1 LCIGYL
7 YFLHGLFLLCLVFYK
22 QIQYMKT
29 KFLTL
34 LILFGS
40 FLMVAQDATLNG
52 SVSDASTDGPLPGV
66 SVFINGTQTGTSTDF
81 NGNFSLNGVSSG
93 DVIQF
98 SYIGYLT
105 QEVTIESSFN
115 ISISLE
121 EDVESLDEVILV
133 GYSTQKSSN
142 ISGAVSTVSSE
153 DVEKLKPLRVEDALQ
168 GQAGLNVISSGSPGG
183 KPSVLIRGITSFS
196 GTDPLVVIDGIN
208 SSLWDMDAINPA
220 NIESISVLKDA
231 STTALYGVRGG
242 NGVIVITTKSGKKN
256 QETIFSLDTSYG
268 MQEVNKYINVLNA
281 SQYGAMLNEGSVSSG
296 GSIIFSDLSGLGV
309 GTNWQK
315 ELFNAAP
322 ISTINF
328 SASGGDDKTT
338 YFLSAGYT
346 SQEGVAVGGD
356 KDFFDAAT
364 FTSNYT
370 SDLSDNLKAII
381 HIKYSNLQ
389 GNGLGGNQ
397 IFNALNFDPTISPM
411 LDGAYGMSSTI
422 TQEVINP
429 LAGVSNSYSD
439 NKTDKLIGKIELQ
452 YQLMDNFK
460 ITSRIGYSSIWQQS
474 KGFTPLQFYGVGH
487 NRTNANADLSPRTED
502 DHSRVSETKQNWF
515 NYSYEL
521 FGNYD
526 FSLNDEHNFNV
537 FAGFTIGKSTNNG
550 LSGSNVDVPFNSWTY
565 ADLSSAAGGIEDQST
580 GSWQSVSRSVSL
592 MGRVEY
598 DYQEKYLASFTV
610 RRDGSTSFGKNN
622 KFAIFPSASF
632 GWVASNEDFF
642 NSSTINFL
650 KVRAS
655 YGSVGNDN
663 ASPQFGT
670 ISTFPK
676 YTFGQTIFSGS
687 TLLGIPN
694 NDVSWENQIQT
705 NAGVDLRM
713 FDSKLRLTADYFIK
727 TVDDL
732 LFSPTLSLY
741 LGIPSYP
748 VSNIGKT
755 ETKGYEISLSYGD
768 EIAKNV
774 SFSSTFNFTTAENL
788 VKEINNGDKYIWGS
802 GYGIPYTSLT
812 QFRQGESPGIF
823 WGYKTNGIFQNQ
835 ADISAHATQDNS
847 QPGDIRFVD
856 VDGNGKID
864 GEDRT
869 KIGNPFPDFTLGW
882 NFALNVSDFDLS
894 VFTYASVG
902 NDIFRGYERGLN
914 YTNKFASVLNRW
926 TGEGTSNT
934 EPRYSFIDANN
945 NSRAS
950 DRYVEDG
957 SFIKIKNIQLGY
969 NFPEA
974 TASKLGL
981 SSLRVYALAK
991 NAFTFTDYTGYDP
1004 EISNGGSPVLDSGV
1018 DRGTYPSPRIISLG
1032 LNLKF

>member
-1 LCIGYL
+1 
-7 YFLHGLFLLCLVFYK
+7 
-22 QIQYMKT
+22 MKT
-29 KFLTL
+29 KFLSL
-34 LILFGS
+34 LILLGS
-40 FLMVAQDATLNG
+40 FLIVAQDATLNG
-52 SVSDASTDGPLPGV
+52 SVSDSYNDGPLPGV
-66 SVFINGTQTGTSTDF
+66 SVVISGTQNGTTTDF
-81 NGNFSLNGVSSG
+81 NGNFSLSGVSVG

-105 QEVTIESSFN
+105 KDVTVGSSFN
-115 ISISLE
+115 LSVSLD
-121 EDVESLDEVILV
+121 EDVESLDEVILI

-142 ISGAVSTVSSE
+142 ISGAVSTVSGD
-153 DVEKLKPLRVEDALQ
+153 DVQKLKPLRVEDALQ

-256 QETIFSLDTSYG
+256 QETVFSLDTSFG
-268 MQEVNKYINVLNA
+268 MQGVNKYIDVLNA
-281 SQYGAMLNEGSVSSG
+281 SQYAAILNEGSVSSG
-296 GSIIFSDLSGLGV
+296 GPIIFSNLSLGA

-315 ELFNAAP
+315 ELFNTAP
-322 ISTINF
+322 ISTTNF
-328 SASGGDDKTT
+328 SASGGDSKST

-364 FTSNYT
+364 FTANFT
-370 SDLSDNLKAII
+370 SELSDDLKVIV
-381 HIKYSNLQ
+381 HTKFSNLQ

-397 IFNALNFDPTISPM
+397 INNALNFDPMIKPM
-411 LDGAYGMSSTI
+411 VDGAYGMSSTI
-422 TQEVINP
+422 TQEIINP

-452 YQLMDNFK
+452 YQLMDDFK
-460 ITSRIGYSSIWQQS
+460 ITSRLGYSSVWQQQ
-474 KGFTPLQFYGVGH
+474 KGFTPLQFYGIGH
-487 NRTNANADLSPRTED
+487 NRTNANADLSQRTAD
-502 DHSRVSETKQNWF
+502 DHNRVSETKQNWF
-515 NYSYEL
+515 NNSYEL

-526 FSLNDEHNFNV
+526 FSLNEEHNFNV

-565 ADLSSAAGGIEDQST
+565 ADLSSASGGIEDQST

-598 DYQEKYLASFTV
+598 DFQEKYLASVTI

-622 KFAIFPSASF
+622 KFAVFPSASI

-655 YGSVGNDN
+655 YGTVGNDN

-676 YTFGQTIFSGS
+676 YTFGQTIYSGS

-694 NDVSWENQIQT
+694 NDVSWENQTQT
-705 NAGVDLRM
+705 NLGVDLRM
-713 FDSKLRLTADYFIK
+713 FDSKFKFTADYFIK
-727 TVDDL
+727 SVDDL

-748 VSNIGKT
+748 VANIGKT
-755 ETKGYEISLSYGD
+755 ETKGYELSLSYGS
-768 EIAKNV
+768 EISENV
-774 SFSSTFNFTTAENL
+774 SFNTTFNFTAAENL

-835 ADISAHATQDNS
+835 SEISNHATQNNA

-864 GEDRT
+864 AEDRT
-869 KIGNPFPDFTLGW
+869 KIGDPFPDFTLGW
-882 NFALNVSDFDLS
+882 NFSLTVSDFDLS

-926 TGEGTSNT
+926 TGAGTSTT

-957 SFIKIKNIQLGY
+957 SFVKIKNIQLGY
-969 NFPEA
+969 NFPLGEA
-974 TASKLGL
+974 SPF
-981 SSLRVYALAK
+981 SSMRIYALAK
-991 NAFTFTDYTGYDP
+991 NAFTFTEYTGYDP
-1004 EISNGGSPVLDSGV
+1004 EISNGGSPVLDTGI
-1018 DRGTYPSPRIISLG
+1018 DRGTYPSPRIVSLG

>member
-1 LCIGYL
+1 
-7 YFLHGLFLLCLVFYK
+7 
-22 QIQYMKT
+22 
-29 KFLTL
+29 
-34 LILFGS
+34 
-40 FLMVAQDATLNG
+40 MVAQDATLNG

-315 ELFNAAP
+315 ELFNVAP

>member
-1 LCIGYL
+1 MKSKILRNL
-7 YFLHGLFLLCLVFYK
+7 SSFLLMFAFAFNL
-22 QIQYMKT
+22 Q
-29 KFLTL
+29 
-34 LILFGS
+34 
-40 FLMVAQDATLNG
+40 AQSISGTVTDDNG
-52 SVSDASTDGPLPGV
+52 IPLPGATV
-66 SVFINGTQTGTSTDF
+66 LVQGTKIGVSTDF
-81 NGNFSLNGVSSG
+81 DGNYSINASQGNTLV
-93 DVIQF
+93 F
-98 SYIGYLT
+98 SYVGY
-105 QEVTIESSFN
+105 SSQ
-115 ISISLE
+115 SILVANSTTL
-121 EDVESLDEVILV
+121 DVKLLPANALDEIILV
-133 GYSTQKSSN
+133 GYSTQKASN
-142 ISGAVSTVSSE
+142 ISGSVSTVSGDE
-153 DVEKLKPLRVEDALQ
+153 VAKLKPLRVEDALQ
-168 GQAGLNVISSGSPGG
+168 GQTGLNVISSPNPGG

-208 SSLWDMDAINPA
+208 SSLWDMDAISPSD
-220 NIESISVLKDA
+220 IESVSVLKDA

-256 QETIFSLDTSYG
+256 QSTVFSLDTSYG
-268 MQEVNKYINVLNA
+268 IQEVDKYIDVLNA
-281 SQYGAMLNEGSVSSG
+281 SQYAAMLNEGSVSSG
-296 GSIIFSDLSGLGV
+296 GSLIYTDLSSLGV

-322 ISTINF
+322 ISTTNF
-328 SASGGDDKTT
+328 SASGGSENST

-346 SQEGVAVGGD
+346 AQEGVAVGED
-356 KDFFDAAT
+356 KDFFDRST
-364 FTSNYT
+364 FSTNFTTDFSEK
-370 SDLSDNLKAII
+370 LKGIV
-381 HIKYSNLQ
+381 HVKYSNIQ
-389 GNGLGGNQ
+389 GNGHGGGQ
-397 IFNALNFDPTISPM
+397 IFNALNFDPTLPVM
-411 LDGAYGMSSTI
+411 TNGKYSTSTNI

-429 LAGVSNSYSD
+429 LAGVDNSYSD

-460 ITSRIGYSSIWQQS
+460 ITSRLGYASIWQQQKS
-474 KGFTPLQFYGVGH
+474 FSPLRFYGVGH
-487 NRTNANADLSPRTED
+487 NATNANADLSPRTKD

-515 NYSYEL
+515 NFTYEI

-526 FSLNDEHNFNV
+526 FNINEEHNFNV
-537 FAGFTIGKSTNNG
+537 FAGFTIGKQTNNG
-550 LSGSNVDVPFNSWTY
+550 LSGSNVDVPFNSWKF
-565 ADLSSAAGGIEDQST
+565 ADLSSATGGIEDQTT

-598 DYQEKYLASFTV
+598 DYQEKYLASLTV

-622 KFAIFPSASF
+622 KFAIFPSASL

-642 NSSTINFL
+642 SSSIIDFL

-676 YTFGQTIFSGS
+676 YTFGDTITSGS

-694 NDVSWENQIQT
+694 DDVSWENQIQT
-705 NAGVDLRM
+705 NAGIDLVM
-713 FDSKLRLTADYFIK
+713 FDSKLRFTADYFIK

-748 VSNIGKT
+748 VANIGKT

-768 EIAKNV
+768 DIAENI
-774 SFSSTFNFTTAENL
+774 SFNTTFNFTTAENL
-788 VKEINNGDKYIWGS
+788 VKEIKNGDKYIWGS
-802 GYGIPYTSLT
+802 GYGIPYKNLT

-835 ADISAHATQDNS
+835 ADVDKHATQNNA
-847 QPGDIRFVD
+847 QAGDIRFVD
-856 VDGNGKID
+856 IDGNGKID
-864 GEDRT
+864 SSDRT
-869 KIGNPFPDFTLGW
+869 KIGDPFPDFTLGW
-882 NFALNVSDFDLS
+882 NFALDVYDFDLS

-902 NDIFRGYERGLN
+902 NDIYRGYERGLN

-926 TGEGTSNT
+926 KGEGTSTT
-934 EPRYSFIDANN
+934 EPRYSFIDAND
-945 NSRAS
+945 NSRVS

-957 SFIKIKNIQLGY
+957 SYVKIKNIQLGY
-969 NFPEA
+969 NFPSS
-974 TASKLGL
+974 TYSKLGL
-981 SSLRVYALAK
+981 SSLRVYAQAK

-1004 EISNGGSPVLDSGV
+1004 EISNGGGPVLDTGV

>member
-1 LCIGYL
+1 
-7 YFLHGLFLLCLVFYK
+7 
-22 QIQYMKT
+22 MKT
-29 KFLTL
+29 KFLSL
-34 LILFGS
+34 IILFGS
-40 FLMVAQDATLNG
+40 FIMVAQDVTLNG
-52 SVSDASTDGPLPGV
+52 SVLDASTDGPLPGV
-66 SVFINGTQTGTSTDF
+66 SVVISGSQSGTTTDF
-81 NGNFSLNGVSSG
+81 NGNFSLKGVSIG

-98 SYIGYLT
+98 SYIGYIT
-105 QEVTIESSFN
+105 QEVTIGN
-115 ISISLE
+115 PLNLMVYLQ

-133 GYSTQKSSN
+133 GYSSQKSSN
-142 ISGAVSTVSSE
+142 ISGSVSVVSSD

-208 SSLWDMDAINPA
+208 SSLFDMDAINPA
-220 NIESISVLKDA
+220 NIESLTVLKDA

-242 NGVIVITTKSGKKN
+242 NGVIVITTKSGNKN
-256 QETIFSLDTSYG
+256 QETIFSLDTSFG
-268 MQEVNKYINVLNA
+268 MQHVTKYINVLNA
-281 SQYGAMLNEGSVSSG
+281 SQYAAILNEGSVSSG
-296 GSIIFSDLSGLGV
+296 GPILFSDISNLGV
-309 GTNWQK
+309 GTDWQK
-315 ELFNAAP
+315 KLFEPAP
-322 ISTINF
+322 ISTTNF
-328 SASGGDDKTT
+328 SASGGGDKTT

-346 SQEGVAVGGD
+346 SQEGVAAGGD
-356 KDFFDAAT
+356 KDFFDVAT
-364 FTSNYT
+364 FTANFS
-370 SDLSDNLKAII
+370 SDISDNLKAIV
-381 HIKYSNLQ
+381 HTKYSNLQ

-397 IFNALNFDPTISPM
+397 ISNALNFDPTVKQMPFE
-411 LDGAYGMSSTI
+411 AYGISSTI

-460 ITSRIGYSSIWQQS
+460 ITSRLGYSSVWQQQ
-474 KGFTPLQFYGVGH
+474 KGFTPLQFYGIGH
-487 NRTNANADLSPRTED
+487 NRTNANIDLTPRTED
-502 DHSRVSETKQNWF
+502 DHNRVSETKQNWF

-537 FAGFTIGKSTNNG
+537 FAGFTIGKGTNNG

-565 ADLSSAAGGIEDQST
+565 ADLSSASGGIEDQST
-580 GSWQSVSRSVSL
+580 SSWQSVSRSVSL

-598 DYQEKYLASFTV
+598 DFQEKYLASLTV
-610 RRDGSTSFGKNN
+610 RRDGSTSFGINN
-622 KFAIFPSASF
+622 KFAIFPSASI
-632 GWVASNEDFF
+632 GWVTSNEEFF
-642 NSSTINFL
+642 NSSTIDFL
-650 KVRAS
+650 KLRAS
-655 YGSVGNDN
+655 YGTVGNDN

-676 YTFGQTIFSGS
+676 YTFGQTIYSGS

-694 NDVSWENQIQT
+694 NDVSWENQTQT
-705 NAGVDLRM
+705 NIGVDLRM
-713 FDSKLRLTADYFIK
+713 FDSKLKFTADYFIK

-748 VSNIGKT
+748 VANIGKT

-768 EIAKNV
+768 EITENI
-774 SFSSTFNFTTAENL
+774 SFNTTFNFTTAENL

-802 GYGIPYTSLT
+802 GYGIPYTNLT

-835 ADISAHATQDNS
+835 ADVSNHATQSNA

-856 VDGNGKID
+856 VDGNGIID
-864 GEDRT
+864 AEDRT
-869 KIGNPFPDFTLGW
+869 KIGDPFPDFTLGW
-882 NFALNVSDFDLS
+882 NFALTVSDFDLA

-926 TGEGTSNT
+926 TGEGTSNL
-934 EPRYSFIDANN
+934 EPRYSFVDANN

-957 SFIKIKNIQLGY
+957 SFVKIKNIQFGY
-969 NFPEA
+969 NFPET

-1004 EISNGGSPVLDSGV
+1004 EISNGGSPVLDTGV
-1018 DRGTYPSPRIISLG
+1018 DRGTYPSPSIISLG

>member
-1 LCIGYL
+1 
-7 YFLHGLFLLCLVFYK
+7 LFSSK
-22 QIQYMKT
+22 
-29 KFLTL
+29 TL
-34 LILFGS
+34 L
-40 FLMVAQDATLNG
+40 NP
-52 SVSDASTDGPLPGV
+52 VSDASTDGPLPGV

>member
-1 LCIGYL
+1 
-7 YFLHGLFLLCLVFYK
+7 
-22 QIQYMKT
+22 MKT
-29 KFLTL
+29 KFLSL
-34 LILFGS
+34 LILLGS
-40 FLMVAQDATLNG
+40 FLIVAQDATLNG
-52 SVSDASTDGPLPGV
+52 SVSDSYNDGPLPGV
-66 SVFINGTQTGTSTDF
+66 SVVISGTQNGTTTDF
-81 NGNFSLNGVSSG
+81 NGNFSLSGVSVG

-105 QEVTIESSFN
+105 KDVTVGSSFN
-115 ISISLE
+115 LSVSLD
-121 EDVESLDEVILV
+121 EDVESLDEVILI

-142 ISGAVSTVSSE
+142 ISGAVSTVSGD
-153 DVEKLKPLRVEDALQ
+153 DVQKLKPLRVEDALQ

-256 QETIFSLDTSYG
+256 QETVFSLDTSFG
-268 MQEVNKYINVLNA
+268 MQGVNKYIDVLNA
-281 SQYGAMLNEGSVSSG
+281 SQYAAILNEGSVSSG
-296 GSIIFSDLSGLGV
+296 GPIIFSNLSLGA

-315 ELFNAAP
+315 ELFNTAP
-322 ISTINF
+322 ISTTNF
-328 SASGGDDKTT
+328 SASGGDSKST

-364 FTSNYT
+364 FTANFT
-370 SDLSDNLKAII
+370 SELSDDLKVIV
-381 HIKYSNLQ
+381 HTKFSNLQ

-397 IFNALNFDPTISPM
+397 INNALNFDPMIKPM
-411 LDGAYGMSSTI
+411 VDGAYGMSSTI
-422 TQEVINP
+422 TQEIINP

-452 YQLMDNFK
+452 YQLMDDFK
-460 ITSRIGYSSIWQQS
+460 ITSRLGYSSVWQQQ
-474 KGFTPLQFYGVGH
+474 KGFTPLQFYGIGH
-487 NRTNANADLSPRTED
+487 NRTNANADLSQRTAD
-502 DHSRVSETKQNWF
+502 DHNRVSETKQNWF

-526 FSLNDEHNFNV
+526 FSLNEEHNFNV

-565 ADLSSAAGGIEDQST
+565 ADLSSASGGIEDQST

-598 DYQEKYLASFTV
+598 DFQEKYLASVTI

-622 KFAIFPSASF
+622 KFAVFPSASI

-655 YGSVGNDN
+655 YGTVGNDN

-676 YTFGQTIFSGS
+676 YTFGQTIYSGS

-694 NDVSWENQIQT
+694 NDVSWENQTQT
-705 NAGVDLRM
+705 NLGVDLRM
-713 FDSKLRLTADYFIK
+713 FDSKFKFTADYFIK
-727 TVDDL
+727 SVDDL

-748 VSNIGKT
+748 VANIGKT
-755 ETKGYEISLSYGD
+755 ETKGYELSLSYGS
-768 EIAKNV
+768 EISENV
-774 SFSSTFNFTTAENL
+774 SFNTTFNFTAAENL

-835 ADISAHATQDNS
+835 SEISNHATQNNA

-864 GEDRT
+864 AEDRT
-869 KIGNPFPDFTLGW
+869 KIGDPFPDFTLGW
-882 NFALNVSDFDLS
+882 NFSLTVSDFDLS

-926 TGEGTSNT
+926 TGAGTSTT

-957 SFIKIKNIQLGY
+957 SFVKIKNIQLGY
-969 NFPEA
+969 NFPLGEA
-974 TASKLGL
+974 SPF
-981 SSLRVYALAK
+981 SSMRIYALAK
-991 NAFTFTDYTGYDP
+991 NAFTFTEYTGYDP
-1004 EISNGGSPVLDSGV
+1004 EISNGGSPVLDTGI
-1018 DRGTYPSPRIISLG
+1018 DRGTYPSPRIVSLG